1 MEKRD
6 YVIRI
11 HIADSVEKSDRQ
23 RIEQSL
29 VDGTLTIDFEP
40 ELGMEICLTDEIIIK
55 LEDLLCLQLPE
66 KIEELT
72 PGLAA
77 LVSISSRNI
86 F

>member
-11 HIADSVEKSDRQ
+11 HIADSVEESDRQ

-40 ELGMEICLTDEIIIK
+40 ELGMEICLTDKTNIK
-55 LEDLLCLQLPE
+55 LDDLVYLALPE
-66 KIEELT
+66 KIEKLT
-72 PGLAA
+72 PGVAA
-77 LVSISSRNI
+77 TVSIASRNI